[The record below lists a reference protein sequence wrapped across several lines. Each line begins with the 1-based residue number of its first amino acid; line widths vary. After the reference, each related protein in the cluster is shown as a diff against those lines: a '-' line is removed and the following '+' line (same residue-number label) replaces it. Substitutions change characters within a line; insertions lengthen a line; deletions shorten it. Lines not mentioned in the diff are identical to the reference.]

1 MILHK
6 PEYMCKNC
14 GYSATRRFINDI
26 CPHCGL
32 TDWRCGIC
40 GYIITA
46 TVSCKKCP
54 ECGEGKF
61 NFTNITAYIPDWV
74 HENHYSDLKEAL

>member
-1 MILHK
+1 MKLHE

-14 GYSATRRFINDI
+14 GYGASRRFADDI
-26 CPHCGL
+26 CPWCEL

-46 TVSCKKCP
+46 TVHCKKCP
-54 ECGEGKF
+54 ECGGAKF

-74 HENHYSDLKEAL
+74 HNSHYRVVKEAL

>member
-1 MILHK
+1 MKLHRS
-6 PEYMCKNC
+6 EYMCKNC
-14 GYSATRRFINDI
+14 GHGASRRFVDDI
-26 CPHCGL
+26 CPRCGL

-40 GYIITA
+40 GYIITD

-54 ECGEGKF
+54 ECGGTKL

-74 HENHYSDLKEAL
+74 YNSRHGDLKEAL